1 MRYGT
6 YCDYQGI
13 SQGLNLTGNV
23 LYTSLCNAILNRN
36 TAGDWASIERVIG
49 ERVILTGTWSSQDSN
64 AEEDFD

>member
-23 LYTSLCNAILNRN
+23 LCKSLCNAMRCYETLLNISRFLHF
-36 TAGDWASIERVIG
+36 SRYFVERELIDHG
-49 ERVILTGTWSSQDSN
+49 NRKRMY
-64 AEEDFD
+64 